1 MHKSLAVSLSTLL
14 LLASCGGGSGY
25 STPPPPPPPPT
36 GPNVATLTVDS
47 GPPTVGA
54 VNTVYVS
61 VTVCAPG
68 SSSNCQTIDHIQV
81 DTASWGL
88 RVMASV
94 LNASLLSA
102 LPQQMVANTTTPVVE
117 CVQFADGYSW
127 GPVVS
132 ADVGIASEKASNIPI
147 QVIGSASFPA
157 TMAPSDCTSSG
168 VLTPENT
175 VTSFGANGLIGV
187 GVFMRDCDFLGGCA
201 TNTVPGTYY
210 ACPTNGAACSG
221 IMEPIASQ
229 VANPVG
235 AFAADNNGVI
245 VEFPSVAANGATTA
259 TGALIFG
266 IGTQSNNALASAATT
281 LATDANA
288 GTITV
293 TFNNTTYPL
302 SILDSGS
309 NAYFFADSA
318 LHVYPNGQVGAGFY
332 GTVANI
338 STTITTLAG
347 AQLAA
352 NFAVGD
358 AASMFQANP
367 NGTAF
372 PQLAGP
378 IGASQSQTFDF
389 GLPYFYGRNVY
400 VAIQSRSA
408 GGTMGP
414 YFAY

>member
-1 MHKSLAVSLSTLL
+1 MRKTLAFTLSSLLM
-14 LLASCGGGSGY
+14 LASCGGGGGVAA
-25 STPPPPPPPPT
+25 TPPPPPS
-36 GPNVATLTVDS
+36 GGNVATLTVDG
-47 GPPTVGA
+47 GPAGS
-54 VNTVYVS
+54 VNTAFVS

-68 SSSNCQTIDHIQV
+68 SSSNCQTIDHVQV

-88 RVMASV
+88 RIMASV

-102 LPQQMVANTTTPVVE
+102 LPQQMVAATTTPVVE
-117 CVQFADGYSW
+117 CAQFADGYSW

-132 ADVGIASEKASNIPI
+132 ADVTVASEKASGIPI

-157 TMAPSDCTSSG
+157 TMAPSDCTSAG
-168 VLTPENT
+168 PEEDT
-175 VTSFGANGLIGV
+175 VATFGANGLIGV
-187 GVFMRDCDFLGGCA
+187 GVFLQDCGSGCA
-201 TNTVPGTYY
+201 TGVVPGTYY
-210 ACPTNGAACSG
+210 QCPTNGGACTG
-221 IMEPIASQ
+221 ITEPVASQ
-229 VANPVG
+229 IANPVG

-245 VEFPSVAANGATTA
+245 VELPSVAANGATTA
-259 TGALIFG
+259 TGSLVFG
-266 IGTQSNNALASAATT
+266 IGTQSNNALGSSATM

-293 TFNNTTYPL
+293 TFNNTQYPL

-309 NAYFFADSA
+309 NAFFFTDSS
-318 LHVYPNGQVGAGFY
+318 LSVVPNGTAGAGFY
-332 GTVANI
+332 GTVANL
-338 STTITTLAG
+338 SATITTLAG

-352 NFAVGD
+352 NFTVGD
-358 AASMFQANP
+358 ATSMFQAVP

-378 IGASQSQTFDF
+378 IGATQTQTFDF

-400 VAIQSRSA
+400 AALETRSA